1 MFFDYLSELCG
12 FGIYDRIILFD
23 FQKIVHDNYLD
34 LICKKFG
41 YKLIYYDDV
50 EGFRYIYETEIKK
63 SKDKY
68 LVIFRSNLYLPY
80 DIRCSFHC
88 KDINYKELFPKLNS
102 YSLENSAIF
111 DLDLLYIAHENLYN
125 TITSEA
131 MTKKFLSEDMF
142 SRENA
147 KEYSDYV
154 ILQIENL
161 LEENNYSSWFKTAL
175 LYSKLQ
181 YVKYRSNAINIDDE
195 IVQMIQGKFKEFILN
210 SYSRL
215 SAYSSYNGP
224 VLINRTMDY
233 IIRNS
238 KKFALIVMDGMSILD
253 WLIISEGLERISYKH
268 NLTYALIPT
277 ITSISRQSLL
287 SGKLPIEFEKP
298 FSLVNEKN
306 MFFERCKENGYREE
320 EIKYYR
326 GYDVEIGYMDKCICV
341 IVNDIDDLVH
351 SQKQGNLGMF
361 NDVKLLS
368 SSGRLS
374 GLISNLYK
382 NGFDVYIASDHGH
395 VETETIGTTK
405 GVGVE
410 LESRSKRTL
419 VLKDFA
425 DYEKTI
431 EEFHLI
437 EYPPYYLPRNY
448 KYLICEYNKS
458 FGTKGNILLSHGGI
472 AIEEVIV
479 PFIKI
484 EGVEV

>member
-1 MFFDYLSELCG
+1 MFLDYFITLYGL
-12 FGIYDRIILFD
+12 GIYDRVILFD
-23 FQKIVHDNYLD
+23 FQNIIGDDYLE
-34 LICKKFG
+34 LISKKFD
-41 YKLIYYDDV
+41 YKLIFYDDI
-50 EGFRYIYETEIKK
+50 EKFRYIFETEIKK
-63 SKDKY
+63 SKGKY
-68 LVIFRSNLYLPY
+68 LVILRSDLYLPY
-80 DIRCSFHC
+80 DIRCSFYC
-88 KDINYKELFPKLNS
+88 KNVSYRELFPKLNF
-102 YSLENSAIF
+102 YSLENSTIF

-125 TITSEA
+125 RLDSEDE
-131 MTKKFLSEDMF
+131 TRKFLVQDMF
-142 SRENA
+142 RRENVE
-147 KEYSDYV
+147 EYKDYV
-154 ILQIENL
+154 ICQIKSL
-161 LEENNYSSWFKTAL
+161 LEENNYSNWFKIAL

-181 YVKYRSNAINIDDE
+181 YVQYKSGSMDIDSE
-195 IVQMIQGKFKEFILN
+195 FVHEIQGKFKEFVLN
-210 SYSRL
+210 NYSSL
-215 SAYSSYNGP
+215 SSYSSYEGP
-224 VLINRTMDY
+224 VLINRALDY

-238 KKFALIVMDGMSILD
+238 EKFALIVMDGMSILD
-253 WLIISEGLERISYKH
+253 WLIISEELKGISYKYS
-268 NLTYALIPT
+268 LTYALIPT

-287 SGKLPIEFEKP
+287 SGKLPIELEKP
-298 FSLVNEKN
+298 FNLANEKK
-306 MFFERCKENGYREE
+306 MFIEKCKNNGYREE